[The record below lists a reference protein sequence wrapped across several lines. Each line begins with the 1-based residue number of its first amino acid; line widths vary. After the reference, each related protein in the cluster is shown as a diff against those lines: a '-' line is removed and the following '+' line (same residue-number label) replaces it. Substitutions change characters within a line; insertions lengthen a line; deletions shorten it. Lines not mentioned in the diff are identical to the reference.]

1 MNTQL
6 QAQTKAAPQP
16 SFTPVQTGPL
26 QRKCAC
32 GQHTIAGAECEECRQ
47 KREGM
52 IQRIAMSAALV
63 NGVSAIVHEALS
75 SPGQP
80 LDAGTRA
87 FMEPRFGHDFSQ
99 VRVHT
104 DRQAAQSAQ
113 AVNALAYTVG
123 RDVVFGEGEYKPET
137 SEGRR
142 LLVHELM
149 HVVQQRGTGEHL
161 QQKLTISEPGDSGE
175 HEAEFIANAVVS
187 EENQPARSFTPVQLS
202 LQRACGPREVG
213 IVTSCTG
220 LEGDIPGEGF
230 RFVVNCDDFQP
241 GEERRLRDFAA
252 TIVPGD
258 ILEIHGFA
266 SEEGPPVFNES
277 LSCLR
282 AEKARLILTSSGVPA
297 NQIRILY
304 MHGATA
310 GPRPERRSVVIDK
323 LPGNAP
329 ERRRSTD
336 THEFEQ
342 RRQCQPRYDTGY
354 SPSPANCSLYNSPF
368 ARRWLTYTYRH
379 NAECA
384 CEETPNNPKNNCV
397 RKCLQTKL
405 SSFLS
410 GLSSSGAVVG
420 SCIDPFGIL
429 NPVCPEPYCSPIY
442 DHHVDCYREC
452 CCNDPFINYPT
463 FLTMCEAPFFP
474 CSFVGGTISWFNA
487 CL

>member
-1 MNTQL
+1 
-6 QAQTKAAPQP
+6 
-16 SFTPVQTGPL
+16 
-26 QRKCAC
+26 
-32 GQHTIAGAECEECRQ
+32 
-47 KREGM
+47 
-52 IQRIAMSAALV
+52 
-63 NGVSAIVHEALS
+63 
-75 SPGQP
+75 
-80 LDAGTRA
+80 
-87 FMEPRFGHDFSQ
+87 MEPCFGHDFSQ

-149 HVVQQRGTGEHL
+149 HVVEQRGSGEHR

-187 EENQPARSFTPVQLS
+187 EKNQPARSFTPVQLS

-241 GEERRLRDFAA
+241 GEERRLREFAA

-258 ILEIHGFA
+258 
-266 SEEGPPVFNES
+266 V
-277 LSCLR
+277 
-282 AEKARLILTSSGVPA
+282 
-297 NQIRILY
+297 
-304 MHGATA
+304 
-310 GPRPERRSVVIDK
+310 
-323 LPGNAP
+323 
-329 ERRRSTD
+329 
-336 THEFEQ
+336 FEQ
-342 RRQCQPRYDTGY
+342 LRQCQPRYDTGY